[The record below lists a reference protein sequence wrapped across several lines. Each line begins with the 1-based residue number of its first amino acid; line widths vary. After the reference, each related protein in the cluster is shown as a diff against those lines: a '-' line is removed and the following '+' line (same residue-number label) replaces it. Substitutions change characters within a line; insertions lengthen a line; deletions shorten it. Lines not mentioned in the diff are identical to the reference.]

1 MGVICSIFSI
11 FSNILKDWAIQNR
24 RQNVISNFK
33 KQTFILLGLA
43 GAGKSSLI
51 NSFNY
56 VINLHGDSDTQWE
69 EVAAVG
75 AGSRQ
80 QTKKVKKYDGTCGMY
95 SRLDYEDQGKA
106 PGFIDLIGLPN
117 QEFLSELMQCVVNGK
132 IPDDTL
138 LQDAI
143 KKEDDDY
150 RENLMRA
157 HQEIKPE
164 MAAWTILFIVSAKAA
179 LPDSLAKDVLA
190 AVERVNTADGEDD
203 KKRRAEIRVYV
214 IVTKLDKLNPQ
225 KFRQDKLKE
234 ITRWAEQHLNVKS
247 NRVFPVNNF
256 TSDTDMVGGR
266 WIPDRDKQQL
276 TLRAFEILLTPTHSI
291 DPFDH

>member
-164 MAAWTILFIVSAKAA
+164 MAAWTILFIVSAKAG
-179 LPDSLAKDVLA
+179 LPDSLAKDVYT
-190 AVERVNTADGEDD
+190 AVEGVNTAEDD
-203 KKRRAEIRVYV
+203 EKRRDEIRLHV
-214 IVTKLDKLNPQ
+214 IVTKLDELNPQ
-225 KFRQDKLKE
+225 SRDDKRKE
-234 ITRWAEQHLNVKS
+234 VTRWAAEHLNTARH
-247 NRVFPVNNF
+247 RVFCVDNF
-256 TSDTDMVGGR
+256 TPENDKVGGR
-266 WIPDRDKQQL
+266 WIPDREKQQQIL
-276 TLRAFEILLTPTHSI
+276 KAFDTLLQPPNSI
-291 DPFDH
+291 KPYDP